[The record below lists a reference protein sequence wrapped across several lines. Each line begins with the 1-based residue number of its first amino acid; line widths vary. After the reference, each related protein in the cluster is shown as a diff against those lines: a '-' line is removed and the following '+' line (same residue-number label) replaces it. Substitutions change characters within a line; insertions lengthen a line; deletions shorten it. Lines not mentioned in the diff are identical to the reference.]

1 MKENKKYTV
10 EDVKQKLETLISIG
24 YSKGYSKGYNVE
36 NEKKQLE
43 TLMGLNYGKENT
55 PEDVKEK
62 LNELIDYSDA
72 NLMESSTTIP
82 PIFSCNPEDIESI
95 INSFK
100 PSKEDLLKNKKTR

>member
-10 EDVKQKLETLISIG
+10 EDVKEKLETLISI
-24 YSKGYSKGYNVE
+24 GYSKGYNVE

-82 PIFSCNPEDIESI
+82 TIFSCNPEDIESI